1 MSGVVKAMEHAE
13 PSSGRRERAKAE
25 RRERL
30 KRAAFDVFADK
41 GYEAATTREIA
52 LRAGVGAATLFRYAE
67 QKRDLLL
74 MIVNDGLDAA
84 TAQARAQLDAEAP
97 LVDQLTVVFAP
108 RFRYWGQHLALARDA
123 MHETV
128 LARASGDASLETRR
142 YMQGRAALVD
152 LLVEIV
158 RREQARRAVT
168 EHEDPGV
175 IATLFLTIYLSQL
188 RLWIAAQRPV
198 VKRGI
203 EDLRRL
209 LSLAIDGVRAHR

>member
-1 MSGVVKAMEHAE
+1 MQQAE
-13 PSSGRRERAKAE
+13 PANGGRRERAKAE

-30 KRAAFDVFADK
+30 KRAAFDIFSEK

-74 MIVNDGLDAA
+74 MIVNDGLEAA
-84 TAQARAQLDAEAP
+84 TAQSRAQLAEDAP
-97 LVDQLTVVFAP
+97 LVDQLVVAFAP

-128 LARASGDASLETRR
+128 LARASGDASIEARR

-158 RREQARRAVT
+158 RREQGRGNVT
-168 EHEDPGV
+168 PREDPEI

-198 VKRGI
+198 VKRGV

-209 LSLAIDGVRAHR
+209 LSLAIEGVRCA